1 MADVRTSRKWRAPP
15 PPVDA
20 AQHTLPTREQ
30 NRAISL
36 PTQLRSWWSSVKA
49 RSERRPV
56 LLRCDEFALTQTS
69 GVDANEQRV
78 RLAWE
83 QITSVYAYKRDCVTM
98 DQIRLIIGND
108 ELKLWIEA
116 SEDDVGFGEV
126 VSQLPHHLLGCP
138 SIDNWLQTVALPP
151 FETQWTTLYRRE
163 ARSEGRD

>member
-1 MADVRTSRKWRAPP
+1 M
-15 PPVDA
+15 
-20 AQHTLPTREQ
+20 
-30 NRAISL
+30 
-36 PTQLRSWWSSVKA
+36 
-49 RSERRPV
+49 

-83 QITSVYAYKRDCVTM
+83 QITSVYAYKRDCATM